1 LIFAASKSDSC
12 EKFLG
17 GLRRKRKGQALSD
30 DETQTAS
37 KDDLQRLTVAIE
49 TLVARLETGDAA
61 VENID
66 SSEHGHDPR
75 ELIEKI
81 THQLTEYV
89 EAHPVRSTVIAF
101 IAGLIIA
108 SRGQR

>member
-1 LIFAASKSDSC
+1 MFAASKSDNC
-12 EKFLG
+12 EKFFG
-17 GLRRKRKGQALSD
+17 GLRRERKGQALSD
-30 DETQTAS
+30 DEIRTAS

-49 TLVARLETGDAA
+49 NLVARLEANDAA
-61 VENID
+61 AENID
-66 SSEHGHDPR
+66 TSEHRHDPR

-108 SRGQR
+108 SRGHR

>member
-1 LIFAASKSDSC
+1 M
-12 EKFLG
+12 
-17 GLRRKRKGQALSD
+17 RRERKGQALSD
-30 DETQTAS
+30 DETRTGS
-37 KDDLQRLTVAIE
+37 EDDLQRLTVAIE
-49 TLVARLETGDAA
+49 NLVARLDAKDIA
-61 VENID
+61 AENTD
-66 SSEHGHDPR
+66 SSEHDHDPR

-108 SRGQR
+108 SRGHR